1 VTLIR
6 FATVAILC
14 ALAGCISTMHVQ
26 TPPPSAGRLRIQY
39 ESCASTRGLL
49 ITHVEPGFAASRA
62 GIVEGDVLAAVDGAP
77 VSYELPLES
86 VLAPRRPGDVVH
98 VSFARLGQMHVE
110 VTLDGPSEVAITTTG
125 YTLGRCDW
133 GL

>member
-1 VTLIR
+1 
-6 FATVAILC
+6 
-14 ALAGCISTMHVQ
+14 MQVQ
-26 TPPPSAGRLRIQY
+26 TPPPSAGRLRILY
-39 ESCASTRGLL
+39 EGCESARGLL

-86 VLAPRRPGDVVH
+86 VLATRRPGDVVH
-98 VSFARLGQMHVE
+98 VAFARLGQLHE
-110 VTLDGPSEVAITTTG
+110 ADVTLDGPSEVAITTTG